1 MRIRISIARPALFA
15 LPLLF
20 ATTIPLAAQAGG
32 TPASLE
38 RRMRAFL
45 RVVVE
50 ERRDS
55 VAAYFP
61 KSGDWRYVPSLLEA
75 PRGTQPGGW
84 LFRGDETLRAIG
96 KGGPLCWSFEPSWG
110 DTGPFEGAIVS
121 RVRVAR
127 TGWRRV
133 RGNRFV
139 PPGEPARSPA
149 FVEWRREGGEWVVS
163 SIGEQ
168 QPYYTPRPSHWER
181 NQARRDRRPLPATP
195 PDSSYAA
202 NAEWYVRNEPIVFEG
217 MTYVKYGLPR
227 PLADN
232 EVERIASL
240 GGVAIFAEAGMGGAT
255 EILYVLAGPGQ
266 YQPYNGFGSRAC
278 D

>member
-1 MRIRISIARPALFA
+1 MRIRIPIAFSAVSALA
-15 LPLLF
+15 LLF
-20 ATTIPLAAQAGG
+20 ATAISIAAQAGASS
-32 TPASLE
+32 ASLE
-38 RRMRAFL
+38 RRMGAFL
-45 RVVVE
+45 RAVVE
-50 ERRDS
+50 EPRDS

-61 KSGDWRYVPSLLEA
+61 KSGDWRYVPSLLKA
-75 PRGTQPGGW
+75 PRGTPPGGW
-84 LFRGDETLRAIG
+84 LFRAEETLRAIG

-121 RVRVAR
+121 RVSVTR

-139 PPGEPARSPA
+139 PPGESARSPA

-168 QPYYTPRPSHWER
+168 QPYYTPRPSPWER
-181 NQARRDRRPLPATP
+181 NQARRDRRPLPAAP
-195 PDSSYAA
+195 PEASYGA
-202 NAEWYVRNEPIVFEG
+202 NAAWYVSNEPISFEG

-227 PLADN
+227 PIGDD
-232 EVERIASL
+232 EVERIGSL
-240 GGVAIFAEAGMGGAT
+240 GGVAIFVEAGMNGAT

-266 YQPYNGFGSRAC
+266 YQPYYAFGSRAC
-278 D
+278 H

>member
-1 MRIRISIARPALFA
+1 MRIPISTIRPALFA

-20 ATTIPLAAQAGG
+20 LTAIPLAAQAGAS
-32 TPASLE
+32 PASLE
-38 RRMRAFL
+38 RRMGAFL
-45 RVVVE
+45 RAVVE
-50 ERRDS
+50 EPRDS

-75 PRGTQPGGW
+75 PRGTPPGGW

-96 KGGPLCWSFEPSWG
+96 KGGPLCWSFEASWG

-121 RVRVAR
+121 RAWVAR

-139 PPGEPARSPA
+139 PPGGSARSPA

-168 QPYYTPRPSHWER
+168 QPYHTPRPSPWER
-181 NQARRDRRPLPATP
+181 NQARRDRRPPPAAP
-195 PDSSYAA
+195 PERSYAA
-202 NAEWYVRNEPIVFEG
+202 DAEWYVNNEPISFEG

-227 PLADN
+227 PLADD
-232 EVERIASL
+232 EVERIGSL
-240 GGVAIFAEAGMGGAT
+240 GGVAIFVEAGMNGAT

-266 YQPYNGFGSRAC
+266 YQPYNGFGSSAC
-278 D
+278 R